1 MYNLNNNEGKKNN
14 SVVTAV
20 TRKTANG
27 KRRGV
32 GGPG

>member
-1 MYNLNNNEGKKNN
+1 MYNLNNNEGKNN

-20 TRKTANG
+20 TRKTASG